1 MEKIVKEIHM
11 LEELIKKFPKDKA
24 LKIALEKLQ
33 IQIDRK
39 ESK

>member
-1 MEKIVKEIHM
+1 MEKIIDEIRM
-11 LEELIKKFPKDKA
+11 LEELMKKFPEDKA

-33 IQIDRK
+33 IQLHGK

>member
-1 MEKIVKEIHM
+1 MEKIVKEIRM
-11 LEELIKKFPKDKA
+11 LEELIKKFPEDKA

-33 IQIDRK
+33 IQIDGK